1 MGKDMRKYVAVI
13 ISSAIR
19 DAQVCS
25 IDTEDADPLD
35 DDMWMDTENLEGYL
49 GIYEGTQEDVLKQAA
64 KYGNTD
70 ESNIR
75 LVEIAAIGA
84 SATGIVFELV
94 PTGVNEGNW
103 TTPYHVKMKE
113 NITVREFMDAVRLRK
128 EQGHVT
134 ICSETNKFKE
144 YTVLNDEIKAGAPA
158 KGLDSVVK
166 HATAQCGYRY
176 AAYRLTVE

>member
-25 IDTEDADPLD
+25 IDTEEADPLD
-35 DDMWMDTENLEGYL
+35 DDIWVDTENLEGYL
-49 GIYEGTQEDVLKQAA
+49 GIYKGTQEDVLKQAA

-84 SATGIVFELV
+84 SAMGTVFELA
-94 PTGVNEGNW
+94 PAGVDSGNW
-103 TTPYHVKMKE
+103 TTPHHVKVKE
-113 NITVREFMDAVRLRK
+113 NTTVREFMDAVLLRS
-128 EQGHVT
+128 ETGHVT
-134 ICSETNKFKE
+134 IRSESNKFKE
-144 YTVLNDEIKAGAPA
+144 YTVFYSERKAEALA
-158 KGLDSVVK
+158 KGQDSVVK
-166 HATAQCGYRY
+166 HATAECGYRHADY
-176 AAYRLTVE
+176 ILTVE